1 MIGNGLDRV
10 ERLTV
15 RFRPHEW
22 EALVAA
28 AAAARQRVA
37 EFARD
42 VLNAAVRNVPVDNMT
57 EEPMDH

>member
-1 MIGNGLDRV
+1 MTDNGLVRV

-22 EALVAA
+22 KALVTAA
-28 AAAARQRVA
+28 AEARQRVA

-42 VLNAAVRNVPVDNMT
+42 ALNAAVRGVPGDDVS
-57 EEPMDH
+57 EAGMDQ

>member
-1 MIGNGLDRV
+1 MTAIGLVR
-10 ERLTV
+10 EKRLTV

-28 AAAARQRVA
+28 AAVARQRVA

-42 VLNAAVRNVPVDNMT
+42 ALNGAARGVPGDNKN

>member
-1 MIGNGLDRV
+1 MTGNGLDRV

-22 EALVAA
+22 EALVTA

-42 VLNAAVRNVPVDNMT
+42 ALNAAVRGVPGNVKT
-57 EEPMDH
+57 EERMDQ